1 MNLFFWGG
9 TAFVRPYFVIYLQ
22 ALGLATSE
30 MAVILTVVPLL
41 GLITSPLI
49 GFAADKFQAHRLFL
63 VMCLCIWVAGFEGLA
78 LIEPRTP
85 LGRGN
90 ETDAAGHDESIE
102 TLHAFD
108 LTNDG
113 AFWLAFISCLTIEV
127 KRRMIIGKMRE
138 TKFSIL
144 VYL

>member
-9 TAFVRPYFVIYLQ
+9 TAFVRPYFVIYFQ

-63 VMCLCIWVAGFEGLA
+63 VMCLCIWAVGFEGLA
-78 LIEPRTP
+78 LIEPRKP
-85 LGRGN
+85 LQRGN
-90 ETDAAGHDESIE
+90 ATNAGLDDSIE

-113 AFWLAFISCLTIEV
+113 AFWLAFVSCLTIEV
-127 KRRMIIGKMRE
+127 H
-138 TKFSIL
+138 TDA
-144 VYL
+144 